1 MVFKEV
7 WWSLGGVV
15 VFKEVWWSLRRC
27 GALVVRVVS
36 ASRSPVPGSNLSGGR
51 SHCNTV

>member
-1 MVFKEV
+1 MVFKEVWWSLGGVVVFMEV

-27 GALVVRVVS
+27 GALDRPYQVRI
-36 ASRSPVPGSNLSGGR
+36 
-51 SHCNTV
+51 